1 MIHRR
6 VSAVLQLR
14 DGFLGR
20 PVEGNGARCQ
30 VDGAA
35 CRPQAKAGGYLV
47 WTDLSE
53 GMHRLTV
60 CLPGFQPEEIAAEIR
75 ENRVWE
81 GCASLKPG
89 VGYPYG
95 RGAVSI
101 CLTIEQDGTP
111 LADTEVWIAGAGE
124 APLKIAQDKAAAGAQ
139 QLRLFSKASVSVL
152 PVPGIFLVDDKK
164 PELVQL
170 QAIEQGEGTLATPL
184 AVSTHEDAACCPP
197 RDTGQMHRDRFMC
210 CCAVQFGWLCFIRT
224 KCSMPNGRRMKTV
237 LRCAFDE
244 RKEI

>member
-30 VDGAA
+30 VDGAV
-35 CRPQAKAGGYLV
+35 CRPQAKTGGYLV
-47 WTDLSE
+47 WTDLPE

-60 CLPGFQPEEIAAEIR
+60 CLPGFQPEEITAEIL
-75 ENRVWE
+75 ENQLWE
-81 GCASLKPG
+81 GCAFLKPG

-95 RGAVSI
+95 RGAVSV
-101 CLTIEQDGTP
+101 CLTVEQDGVP
-111 LADTEVWIAGAGE
+111 LVDTEVWIAAAGE

-139 QLRLFSKASVSVL
+139 QLRLFSKASVSTL
-152 PVPGIFLVDDKK
+152 PVPGTFLVDDKK

-170 QAIEQGEGTLATPL
+170 QAIEQGEGAL
-184 AVSTHEDAACCPP
+184 AVPLTVSHARGRGLLPAQRYRTDAQGQIHVLLRSAVRLAVFYQHKVQYAECQ
-197 RDTGQMHRDRFMC
+197 TGESSVELHF
-210 CCAVQFGWLCFIRT
+210 
-224 KCSMPNGRRMKTV
+224 
-237 LRCAFDE
+237 
-244 RKEI
+244 

>member
-35 CRPQAKAGGYLV
+35 CRPQAKAAGIWCGQTCLR
-47 WTDLSE
+47 DAP
-53 GMHRLTV
+53 LTV

-184 AVSTHEDAACCPP
+184 AVSHARGRGLLPAQRYRTDAQ
-197 RDTGQMHRDRFMC
+197 GQIHVLLRSAVRLAVFYQNKVQYAEWQTDENSVTLRF
-210 CCAVQFGWLCFIRT
+210 
-224 KCSMPNGRRMKTV
+224 
-237 LRCAFDE
+237 
-244 RKEI
+244 

>member
-184 AVSTHEDAACCPP
+184 AVSHARGRGLLPAQRYRTDAQ
-197 RDTGQMHRDRFMC
+197 GQIHVLLRSAVRLAVFYQNKVQYAEWQTDENSVTLRF
-210 CCAVQFGWLCFIRT
+210 
-224 KCSMPNGRRMKTV
+224 
-237 LRCAFDE
+237 
-244 RKEI
+244 

>member
-35 CRPQAKAGGYLV
+35 YRPQAKPGGYLV
-47 WTDLSE
+47 WTDLPE
-53 GMHRLTV
+53 GAHQLTV
-60 CLPGFQPEEIAAEIR
+60 CLPGFQPEEITAEIR
-75 ENRVWE
+75 ENQMWE

-95 RGAVSI
+95 RGAVSV
-101 CLTIEQDGTP
+101 CLMIEQDGAP
-111 LADTEVWIAGAGE
+111 LADTEVWIAVAGE

-139 QLRLFSKASVSVL
+139 QMRLFSKASVGAL

-170 QAIEQGEGTLATPL
+170 QAIEQGEGTLAAPL
-184 AVSTHEDAACCPP
+184 AVSHARGRGLLPAQRYRTDAQGQIHVLLRSAVRLAVFHQNKVQYAECQ
-197 RDTGQMHRDRFMC
+197 TGESSAELHF
-210 CCAVQFGWLCFIRT
+210 
-224 KCSMPNGRRMKTV
+224 
-237 LRCAFDE
+237 
-244 RKEI
+244 